1 VKRLR
6 VKRGHDVIA
15 TVFDTFMVSR
25 KSWIAGGFARW
36 SLSRAEKPVEAGDL
50 DIFCQDIDVFGNIY
64 ERFINSGFKVRNDNP
79 ACISF
84 LKSQDEDFKHLPSI
98 QLIKPRNEGSVVTMG
113 TIEEIFENFD
123 FTVTRAALY
132 SKTKGYT
139 DDHFKEDEERKRLQ
153 ILNIHC
159 PISSTFRIMKYNRKG
174 YTVSIREVVKLFLDW
189 EQRDDAYRGR
199 LLDLLK
205 KDLPT
210 QEEIDELEALIRID

>member
-1 VKRLR
+1 MKRLR
-6 VKRGHDVIA
+6 VRRGHDVIA
-15 TVFDTFMVSR
+15 TVFDAFLIPR

-36 SLSRAEKPVEAGDL
+36 AMSRAEKPVEAGDL
-50 DIFCQDIDVFGNIY
+50 DIFCQDQETFYMIH
-64 ERFINSGFKVRNDNP
+64 ERIGKLLKVRNDNP
-79 ACISF
+79 ACLSF
-84 LKSQDEDFKHLPSI
+84 LKSKEDNLKHLPSV

-132 SKTKGYT
+132 CKTKGYA
-139 DDHFKEDEERKRLQ
+139 DDNFKEDEERKRLR

-174 YTVSIREVVKLFLDW
+174 YTVSIREVVKLFIDW
-189 EQRDDAYRGR
+189 DQRDDDYRGR

-205 KDLPT
+205 KDIPT